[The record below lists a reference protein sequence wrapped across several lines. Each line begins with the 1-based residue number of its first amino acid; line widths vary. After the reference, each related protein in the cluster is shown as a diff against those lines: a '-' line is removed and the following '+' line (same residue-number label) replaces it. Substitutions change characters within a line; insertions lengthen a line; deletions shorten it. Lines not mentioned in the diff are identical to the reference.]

1 MNTRSIDGAFRDSG
15 RRTFLH
21 TCVAAAL
28 VAAFAA
34 PAVAQSVY
42 PNKPIRILVGFAPGG
57 GTDIVAR
64 ALSVKMSET
73 LGQPIVVENRA
84 GASGTIAA
92 AEVARSAPDGYT
104 LLMGHSNSNA
114 IAPFVLDK
122 VPYDAATDFT
132 PITYVGYVPNVLVV
146 HPSVPARTIPE
157 LIALAKGKPGEYTY
171 ASSGVG
177 STQHLA
183 GALFAKLTDV
193 QLNHIPYKGSGQ
205 AVVDLIGGQVNMNF
219 DTMPPVLEHIKS
231 GKLRALAISTP
242 QRLSQLPD
250 VPTFS
255 EVGIKGFE
263 VTNWYSVMGPKGLPA
278 DVVSKIDGA
287 VKKAMADPNIN
298 TSLVAQGVQFGGA
311 ATPAQFS
318 DFIKAELTKYQ
329 KLVKDLNVKAN

>member
-1 MNTRSIDGAFRDSG
+1 MNTHYVAAGVPG
-15 RRTFLH
+15 RRDFVR
-21 TCVAAAL
+21 TCAAVAL
-28 VAAFAA
+28 LSAFAA
-34 PAVAQSVY
+34 PSFAQTAW
-42 PNKPIRILVGFAPGG
+42 PTKPVRLLVGFAPGG

-64 ALSVKMSET
+64 ALGVKMSEI

-92 AEVARSAPDGYT
+92 AEVARAPADGYT
-104 LLMGHSNSNA
+104 LLLGHSNSNA

-132 PITYVGYVPNVLVV
+132 PITYIGYVPNVLVV
-146 HPSVPARTIPE
+146 HPSVPARSVPE
-157 LIALAKGKPGEYTY
+157 LIALAKGKPGQYTY

-205 AVVDLIGGQVNMNF
+205 AVVDLLGGQVNMNF

-242 QRLSQLPD
+242 QRLPQLPD

-263 VTNWYSVMGPKGLPA
+263 VTNWYSVMGPKGTPA
-278 DVVSKIDGA
+278 DIVNKIDGA
-287 VKKAMADPNIN
+287 VRKAMADPAIN
-298 TSLVAQGVQFGGA
+298 SSLVAQGVQFGGA
-311 ATPAQFS
+311 ATPLQFS
-318 DFIKAELTKYQ
+318 DFIKTELTKYQ
-329 KLVKDLNVKAN
+329 KLVKDLNVKGN

>member
-1 MNTRSIDGAFRDSG
+1 MNTRITAGAFRNSG
-15 RRTFLH
+15 RRIFLR
-21 TCVAAAL
+21 TCAAAAL
-28 VAAFAA
+28 LSAFAA
-34 PAVAQSVY
+34 PAIAQTAY
-42 PNKPIRILVGFAPGG
+42 PNKPIRLLVGFAPGG

-64 ALSVKMSET
+64 ALGVKMSEV
-73 LGQPIVVENRA
+73 LGQTIVVENRA

-104 LLMGHSNSNA
+104 LLMGHTNSNA

-122 VPYDAATDFT
+122 VPYDAAVDFT
-132 PITYVGYVPNVLVV
+132 PITYVGYVPNVLVI
-146 HPSVPARTIPE
+146 HPSIPARTVPE
-157 LIALAKGKPGEYTY
+157 LVALAKAKPGEYTY

-250 VPTFS
+250 VPTFT

-278 DVVSKIDGA
+278 DVISKIDGA
-287 VKKAMADPNIN
+287 VKKAMADQSIN

-318 DFIKAELTKYQ
+318 DFIKAELAKYQ

>member
-1 MNTRSIDGAFRDSG
+1 MNTRPTVGPCAKSR
-15 RRTFLH
+15 RRTFIRS
-21 TCVAAAL
+21 CAAVALAT
-28 VAAFAA
+28 AFAA
-34 PAVAQSVY
+34 PAFSQTAF
-42 PNKPIRILVGFAPGG
+42 PNKPIRVLVGFAPGG

-64 ALSVKMSET
+64 ALGVKMSEV

-122 VPYDAATDFT
+122 VPYDAAADFS

-146 HPSVPARTIPE
+146 HPSVPARTVPE
-157 LIALAKGKPGEYTY
+157 LIALAKGKPGTYTY

-255 EVGIKGFE
+255 EVGITGFE

-278 DVVSKIDGA
+278 DVIAKIDDA
-287 VKKAMADPNIN
+287 VKKAMNDPAIRA
-298 TSLVAQGVQFGGA
+298 SLVAQGVQFGGA

-318 DFIKAELTKYQ
+318 DFIKAELAKYQ